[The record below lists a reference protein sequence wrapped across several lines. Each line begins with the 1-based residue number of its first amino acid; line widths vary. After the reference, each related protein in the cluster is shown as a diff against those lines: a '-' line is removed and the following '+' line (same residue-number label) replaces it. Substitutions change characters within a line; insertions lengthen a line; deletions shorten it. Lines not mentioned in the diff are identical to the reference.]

1 MAKKQARDSR
11 GRFASGGGSG
21 GGKAAP
27 KTTTA
32 KGRAKSRETA
42 ARAEVKAGGG
52 SKATRSLLIA
62 QRARDYY
69 KATGTGTKRSAT
81 RAPAE
86 AKPTATSKPTKMSKA
101 APNAAKEKYKAARS
115 QVREL
120 KMYRGGKTDA
130 VVKKAEA
137 KVKRMEKSRRS
148 SKARI

>member
-21 GGKAAP
+21 GGKATP

-32 KGRAKSRETA
+32 RGRAKSRETA

-52 SKATRSLLIA
+52 SKATRSLLVA

-81 RAPAE
+81 KAAAAAPA
-86 AKPTATSKPTKMSKA
+86 AKSKPAKMSKA
-101 APNAAKEKYKAARS
+101 PVNAAKAKYKAARS

-120 KMYRGGKTDA
+120 KMYRGGKSDA

-137 KVKRMEKSRRS
+137 KVKRMEKTRRS